1 LLEHDPTLRHPTI
14 TGAIVGDHSAK
25 QVEGIIGAAEF
36 RLSEDEINEIETFL
50 SERFQ
55 QVGV

>member
-1 LLEHDPTLRHPTI
+1 MI
-14 TGAIVGDHSAK
+14 TGAIVGGRSAQ
-25 QVEGIIGAAEF
+25 QVDEIIGAAEF

-50 SERFQ
+50 SEKFQ